1 MEIWSWWEGWTR
13 KDGPGRMD
21 QEGWTRKNEPGRI
34 DQEGWTRKGVSV
46 RKDKEWWTK
55 RMDQEGWTRK
65 DGPGPTE
72 KVGWARGNRR
82 TKRTERRGLENEALV
97 SVLTRTLSKH
107 TSVLLLFINICIY
120 IRIWYS
126 IYVYTQ

>member
-21 QEGWTRKNEPGRI
+21 QEEWTRKDWPGRMDEERCI
-34 DQEGWTRKGVSV
+34 CKEGQGMM
-46 RKDKEWWTK
+46 DKK
-55 RMDQEGWTRK
+55 NGPGRMDQEGWTRK